1 MGVEMSLKMT
11 LKSEARPSGSSPLL
25 TTQMAPLQ
33 MVRPAPLPTAR
44 AVAVVAAVTVIVASR
59 VSPAIRRATMR
70 CAARG

>member
-25 TTQMAPLQ
+25 TARMALLQMA
-33 MVRPAPLPTAR
+33 RPAPLPTAR